1 MKTTTIKTP
10 DKLLALRNA
19 AGVIEI
25 DHNLVIECDVP
36 WADVGA
42 NITGINVG
50 GYLNC
55 GGYLYCGGDLNCGG
69 YLYCGGDLNCRGEY
83 FACTD
88 LYWSHASM
96 PTLPERNFIRRV
108 LPPMWQKNH
117 WQERLGI
124 RFGDGCYETI
134 FESLL
139 PKIAQLLGDS
149 KWSTTERWMME
160 TLRDNW
166 KAKLP
171 QWVTDIRAHHTTAE
185 DA

>member
-50 GYLNC
+50 GY
-55 GGYLYCGGDLNCGG
+55 LNCGG